1 VLLIDTYE
9 LLSSLDSWLRES
21 LLPQLPNGWLVVIA
35 GRMPPAVAW
44 YTDLDWSE
52 LSHIIPLRNLRPE
65 ETQTFLTT
73 RGIPVE
79 QHADLLTLTHGH
91 PLALCLVADALHH
104 GKEPIDIHLRNE
116 PDIVRTLLERFV
128 GEIPSAKHRLALE
141 VCIMAWAT
149 TEALLSDVLGEEDA
163 YTAFEWLRRLSF
175 IEQGPQGLFPHDLA
189 RDVLAVDF
197 RWRNAEAHRELFR
210 QLVRHLYKRLHQA
223 ERHASMRGM
232 GTERIQQQRIW
243 FDLLY
248 LSRHNPYMRPYFD
261 WQALGGSYAEAAT
274 AADIPAILAMV
285 EAHQGPVQ
293 AQIARY
299 WWERQ
304 PRAFLVYRKGKE
316 VIGFMAHLALHEA
329 TADDIATDPALPPA
343 LAFVERYGPVRAGE
357 EIMHVRFWMGREA
370 HQGVSPAIN
379 LTAINASI
387 YWTTHPKLAWNFIAT
402 ADPDYLLPHFTMINM
417 HRSPEADFTV
427 EGHRYG
433 VFSHDWREESAAEW
447 MELKADR
454 YNLTEIDLDALEPPK
469 MSATQARVAL
479 ARSPLPPL
487 LVLSEPEF
495 VDAVRQALRDYTR
508 PDLLMTNPLL
518 RSRLVAE
525 RAMNEPTSALQA
537 VLREAAEILKGNPKD
552 KKLYRAV
559 WHTYFEPAATQEQ
572 AAELLD
578 LPFSTYR
585 YHLANGLDRI
595 ATWLWQFELQ
605 GYNR

>member
-1 VLLIDTYE
+1 
-9 LLSSLDSWLRES
+9 
-21 LLPQLPNGWLVVIA
+21 
-35 GRMPPAVAW
+35 
-44 YTDLDWSE
+44 
-52 LSHIIPLRNLRPE
+52 LRNLRPE

-79 QHADLLTLTHGH
+79 QHADLLSLTHGH

-104 GKEPIDIHLRNE
+104 GQEPIGINLHNE

-163 YTAFEWLRRLSF
+163 YTVFEWLRRLSF

-189 RDVLAVDF
+189 RDVLDVDF

-223 ERHASMRGM
+223 ESM
-232 GTERIQQQRIW
+232 QQQRIW

-274 AADIPAILAMV
+274 AADMPAILAMV
-285 EAHQGPVQ
+285 ETHQGPAQ
-293 AQIARY
+293 AQMARY

-329 TADDIATDPALPPA
+329 TAEDIATDPALPPA
-343 LAFVERYGPVRAGE
+343 LAFVERYGPVGAGE
-357 EIMHVRFWMGREA
+357 EIMHVRFWMGRDA
-370 HQGVSPAIN
+370 HQRVSPAIN

-387 YWTTHPKLAWNFIAT
+387 YWTTHPKIAWNFITT
-402 ADPDYLLPHFTMINM
+402 ADPDYLLPQFTMINM
-417 HRSPEADFTV
+417 HRSPEADFTI

-433 VFSHDWREESAAEW
+433 VFSHDWRVEPAAAW

-454 YNLTEIDLDALEPPK
+454 YSLTEIDLDALEPPK
-469 MSATQARVAL
+469 RA
-479 ARSPLPPL
+479 PLQPI

-508 PDLLMTNPLL
+508 ADLLMTNPLL
-518 RSRLVAE
+518 RSRLVIE
-525 RAMNEPTSALQA
+525 RAMNKPVAALQSI
-537 VLREAAEILKGNPKD
+537 LREAAEILKGNPKD
-552 KKLYRAV
+552 EKLYRAV

-572 AAELLD
+572 AAERLD

-585 YHLANGLDRI
+585 YHLTNGLDRI
-595 ATWLWQFELQ
+595 AAWLWQFELQ
-605 GYNR
+605 GHNR